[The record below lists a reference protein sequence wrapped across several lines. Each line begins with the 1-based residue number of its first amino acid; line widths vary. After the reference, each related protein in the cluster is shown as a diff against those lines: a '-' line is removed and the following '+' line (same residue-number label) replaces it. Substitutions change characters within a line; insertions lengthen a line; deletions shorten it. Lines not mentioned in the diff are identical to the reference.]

1 MLRGGGGVMRT
12 MTVRYRTDA
21 AWPGIVQIDCVG
33 LATDATLP
41 TYWAALNSPLGTA
54 SVVSVFDYTKSVI
67 AYKNAPR
74 LVPGAPQL
82 KPGCF
87 VCLPEQYGMLQER
100 CAALNA
106 LGLRRQAFLRRELA
120 LEWAA
125 EQVRLSLARSR
136 QRMSAQCVP

>member
-1 MLRGGGGVMRT
+1 MRT
-12 MTVRYRTDA
+12 MKVSYRSDP

-41 TYWAALNSPLGTA
+41 AYWAALESPLGAA
-54 SVVSVFDYTKSVI
+54 SVVSVFDYTKAVI
-67 AYKNAPR
+67 AYKRAPR

-87 VCLPEQYGMLQER
+87 VCLPEQYWMLDDR
-100 CAALNA
+100 CAVLNG
-106 LGLRRQAFLRRELA
+106 LGLRRQAFLRRDLA

-125 EQVRLSLARSR
+125 EQVRLSLARQER
-136 QRMSAQCVP
+136 HMRELSAL